1 MTHPQNEMLMDT
13 ARAAVTKTE
22 LIAIAE
28 RIRAAS
34 TPIRLRREL
43 KTLDEATDKAL
54 AASVRAGSLVRLA
67 HGAYIGADRWERMF
81 PEERLLAATLAYAK
95 RYRERGWVFSH
106 ESAAVLWGLPLY
118 KLDSL
123 RVHVAVSAESPSQ
136 STRAVARHSASHGR
150 VEIVEAAGVR
160 FTGLERTLIDLAHA
174 GSAETAIGAADAGI
188 RRLFRV
194 ERDRRVPEVDRWRA
208 RQLKAMKRSWQPGV
222 RQARQ
227 ILTLADGRAESVL
240 ESVSR
245 LQLSRLGVSHTVQ
258 VPISGIHG
266 RPYWVDFEFDG
277 QDIFGEVDGATKYI
291 DPRFQAGLTPKQTVL
306 AEKRREDEIRGLT
319 GYRVVRWGAQDVL
332 NARLFGDRLAA
343 FGVAVPRLEA
353 D

>member
-1 MTHPQNEMLMDT
+1 MACAT
-13 ARAAVTKTE
+13 AQSDETK
-22 LIAIAE
+22 
-28 RIRAAS
+28 
-34 TPIRLRREL
+34 
-43 KTLDEATDKAL
+43 L
-54 AASVRAGSLVRLA
+54 AA
-67 HGAYIGADRWERMF
+67 
-81 PEERLLAATLAYAK
+81 
-95 RYRERGWVFSH
+95 
-106 ESAAVLWGLPLY
+106 
-118 KLDSL
+118 
-123 RVHVAVSAESPSQ
+123 
-136 STRAVARHSASHGR
+136 
-150 VEIVEAAGVR
+150 
-160 FTGLERTLIDLAHA
+160 
-174 GSAETAIGAADAGI
+174 
-188 RRLFRV
+188 
-194 ERDRRVPEVDRWRA
+194 
-208 RQLKAMKRSWQPGV
+208 GV

-266 RPYWVDFEFDG
+266 RPYWVNFEFDG
-277 QDIFGEVDGATKYI
+277 QDIFGEVDGAAKYI